1 MSRQRWIFLI
11 CIVSAQIILSEQ
23 VVAQSCGINNN
34 PSDIWISDITENH
47 RSNNNKQQQ
56 TYKMQHSLSC
66 VSGDQHHSLI
76 SWICLSWIVIS
87 NDLLVLVYDC
97 PDWGQGYEVTFVTV
111 PGMDERWCQHLSNI
125 WYTLDRNPDMPVSQC
140 DPSPRGSNV
149 LPHPDRAA
157 RHPSLGQFI
166 WTMFT
171 GQWPSLSGIKSA
183 LGSCKHDGWSMFS
196 HGTGE
201 MTFLFQSLN
210 SSLVLERLVG
220 SWDAGSGPSERG
232 KLQL

>member
-23 VVAQSCGINNN
+23 VVAQSRGINNN
-34 PSDIWISDITENH
+34 SSDIWISNITENH

-66 VSGDQHHSLI
+66 VSGDQHHGLI
-76 SWICLSWIVIS
+76 SWIRLSWIVIS

-111 PGMDERWCQHLSNI
+111 PGMDEWWCQHLSNV
-125 WYTLDRNPDMPVSQC
+125 WYTLDRNPNMPVSQC
-140 DPSPRGSNV
+140 DPSPHCSNV
-149 LPHPDRAA
+149 LPHPARAA
-157 RHPSLGQFI
+157 RHPSVGLFI

-171 GQWPSLSGIKSA
+171 GQWPSLSGIKS
-183 LGSCKHDGWSMFS
+183 GFEFVQTWWMKHVLAGHWGNDLFVSITKLKSSAGEARRLMGCRFWS
-196 HGTGE
+196 
-201 MTFLFQSLN
+201 
-210 SSLVLERLVG
+210 R
-220 SWDAGSGPSERG
+220 R
-232 KLQL
+232 KC